1 METKKFN
8 VGELVTFGD
17 NNLGVVTRASGYG
30 IYMVRYVD
38 PSDLTVVKKAHID
51 NPDYLKPASME
62 DAPVLAWAL
71 KKNNTSIDDLLKEDA
86 PKEEVKAAP
95 SVVKPSY
102 ITGKVEVG
110 EVVVF
115 PAYFGG
121 VDEVGI
127 VVECD
132 GHYTTVRYIDR
143 DGKLETSVS
152 QVGERFLKVATD
164 DQKKYFFDKSN
175 NSGYSFTDIFTL
187 PKRKVSLKE

>member
-17 NNLGVVTRASGYG
+17 NNLGVITRASEYG

-38 PSDLTVVKKAHID
+38 LNDLTKVSKAHID
-51 NPDYLKPASME
+51 NPDYLKPAGME
-62 DAPVLAWAL
+62 DAPVFAWAL
-71 KKNNTSIDDLLKEDA
+71 KRNNTSIDDLLKEDA
-86 PKEEVKAAP
+86 PKEEVKPATN
-95 SVVKPSY
+95 VVKPTY

-110 EVVVF
+110 EVVSF

-127 VVECD
+127 VVKCD
-132 GHYTTVRYIDR
+132 GYYTTVRYIDR
-143 DGKLETSVS
+143 DGKLDASVS

-164 DQKKYFFDKSN
+164 DQKKYFFDKAN
-175 NSGYSFTDIFTL
+175 NSEYSFTDIFTL
-187 PKRKVSLKE
+187 ENKKVNLKK

>member
-17 NNLGVVTRASGYG
+17 NNLGVVTRASEYG

-38 PSDLTVVKKAHID
+38 PNDLTVVKKAHID
-51 NPDYLKPASME
+51 NPDYLKLASME

-95 SVVKPSY
+95 SVAKPTY
-102 ITGKVEVG
+102 ITGKVDVG

-132 GHYTTVRYIDR
+132 GHYTTVRYINR
-143 DGKLETSVS
+143 DGKLDTSVS
-152 QVGERFLKVATD
+152 QVGERFLKVATN
-164 DQKKYFFDKSN
+164 DQKKYFFDKAN

-187 PKRKVSLKE
+187 ENKKVNLKG

>member
-17 NNLGVVTRASGYG
+17 NNLGVVTRAEYG

-51 NPDYLKPASME
+51 NPDYLKSASME

-95 SVVKPSY
+95 SVANPTY
-102 ITGKVEVG
+102 ITGKVDVG

-132 GHYTTVRYIDR
+132 GHYTTVRYINR
-143 DGKLETSVS
+143 DGKLDTSVS
-152 QVGERFLKVATD
+152 QVGERFLKVATND
-164 DQKKYFFDKSN
+164 KKKYFFDKAN

-187 PKRKVSLKE
+187 ENKKVNLKG